1 MTMNPTIELVAFDLG
16 NVLCSVS
23 EVPASEKLASLSNRP
38 VDEVHEIVF
47 GKARKALFETATM
60 TFSEHAE
67 RAIATLDIPMTV
79 EEFTKLYDSVLI
91 PSHGMFPLVA
101 RIAEKHQI
109 ALVSNTSEP
118 HWLTAKRFLP
128 FSSQLNPVIVSYEVD
143 AMKPDKAF
151 YDALLSQVQIPAE
164 QVLFI
169 DDLPENIEAARKTG
183 MNVHHFTGQPAL
195 ESALAEL
202 GII

>member
-1 MTMNPTIELVAFDLG
+1 MNPTIELVAFDLG
-16 NVLCSVS
+16 NVLCSVN

-38 VDEVHEIVF
+38 VDEVHEVVF

-67 RAIATLDIPMTV
+67 RAIAMLDIPMTV

-91 PSHGMFPLVA
+91 PTQSMYPLVA
-101 RIAEKHQI
+101 RIADNYQI

-118 HWLTAKRFLP
+118 HWLAAKRFLP

-143 AMKPDKAF
+143 VMKPDRAF
-151 YDALLSQVQIPAE
+151 YDALLAQSQIPAE
-164 QVLFI
+164 NVLFI

-195 ESALAEL
+195 ESVLTEL